1 MSNGITLNNPV
12 RNSVPVAVSIG
23 KKAVDVNGLS
33 LSTGKKVNN
42 DVVSSFL
49 GENLGNRAKVLG
61 KLLDSMG
68 YSKNIVKTAEDN
80 LASVAATF
88 SDMLGIIN
96 SVGGSETAIRS
107 LNDIFNSKLEQA
119 KLQIKTAEF
128 DGRKILTGELGSDA
142 IVQAKFNTKPVDVR
156 KIGAGSYDL
165 FETLGARSNKNIQIN
180 NDITKVKEGDTIR
193 LENIVLTMMDAQN
206 VDKNNENHVAI
217 GNTPSETAGAIV
229 TAIKNHSSEALR
241 IYDVFANIS
250 NGNSLV
256 VIQQR
261 SQSSNNILLSIN
273 SPQAGMLDNS
283 KPSGYSMEFVI
294 GDVGAAN
301 GSFIEIYGQRFVFG
315 PAGQVIPNTTYVD
328 GGGNS
333 LTTAMNFE
341 AAVNAN
347 ARIREELIKEK
358 MFSISR
364 TVSTINIKSTLD
376 SSLLGFQTSAR
387 GPGPGGLN
395 LYESLVSQSSATIYA
410 RKVSL
415 PHPNPGGNI
424 TIGGCNLAVVAGGN
438 ILNNVNDVIIGYKNR
453 LGAAP
458 GAVPGAVAGT
468 EEYLGLLINQGKL
481 SLAVDAVTQ
490 ELTFYSD
497 IDLDI
502 VNGIHGGDA
511 RDVPISPNDV
521 NLIKAAIDVSNIRDI
536 DGFIGT
542 PKAEFRVIAQA
553 TGDDA
558 ATLYKQSTSEA
569 TIPGG
574 AAAVPDV
581 DDSVAIIEV
590 NIAGK
595 TFQSTIWR
603 SNDAGN
609 LSNTAMVF
617 KEGVNGESFTVR
629 TKNFDADFT
638 SRDNVSKTLAE
649 PLRRLFEST
658 VFAQTRDLDIDT
670 SNEKIITDEGEVIGD
685 VTGMTAS
692 LNSTDFTNKE
702 IQDFA
707 IIPNPYDSSE
717 ALFTAKIG
725 GVEFVARSAVAELS
739 EGSSIKLMADNGDSL
754 TINVGKDG
762 LNSLNDPKNYKYVS
776 AAIKKSLMKIGSG
789 IDVKMGLD
797 SGDSLKLFVADMS
810 VTKLY
815 RNSKNEYVP
824 KLDLLNKEN
833 VKIAQDVITNALNMI
848 RSEQSNIHGQG
859 ESIDQAADFLSSSTA
874 ITKDAAS
881 GYLDTDL
888 TESASAF
895 SAALKSILAAISTL
909 QAGARVADAGLEII
923 KSAAAAA

>member
-49 GENLGNRAKVLG
+49 GENLGNRAKVLS

-80 LASVAATF
+80 LASIASTF

-96 SVGGSETAIRS
+96 SFGGSETAIRS

-142 IVQAKFNTKPVDVR
+142 IVRAKFNTKPVDVR

-193 LENIVLTMMDAQN
+193 LENIVLTMMDAKN
-206 VDKNNENHVAI
+206 FDENNENHIAI
-217 GNTPSETAGAIV
+217 GNTPSETAAAIV

-241 IYDVFANIS
+241 IYDVFTNIS
-250 NGNSLV
+250 DENSLV

-261 SQSSNNILLSIN
+261 SQSSSNISLSID
-273 SPQAGMLDNS
+273 SPQAGMVDNS
-283 KPSGYSMEFVI
+283 QPSNYSFELL
-294 GDVGAAN
+294 GNSPTN
-301 GSFIEIYGQRFVFG
+301 GSKLTIYGVEFEYVNGHGLVYDPLNPKQAKVQIVVNGNNKFG
-315 PAGQVIPNTTYVD
+315 PSAIALAKAIEAHPTTKKLVD
-328 GGGNS
+328 KKQLSAIGN
-333 LTTAMNFE
+333 NFG
-341 AAVNAN
+341 VV
-347 ARIREELIKEK
+347 
-358 MFSISR
+358 
-364 TVSTINIKSTLD
+364 TIKSTLD
-376 SSLLGFQTSAR
+376 KSLLGFTTRFNVGDIAKDKPTISAVTTNAASVR
-387 GPGPGGLN
+387 FN
-395 LYESLVSQSSATIYA
+395 T
-410 RKVSL
+410 
-415 PHPNPGGNI
+415 NPI
-424 TIGGCNLAVVAGGN
+424 DPLDIIRVVVAGQNYDFEANARSLKDVAPMIYNQMIEPLMPDGVTRN
-438 ILNNVNDVIIGYKNR
+438 PLAQLITDGKLAIDADYNGKLTLFSDLDLKMKYIPASPNVNN
-453 LGAAP
+453 
-458 GAVPGAVAGT
+458 AVEAI
-468 EEYLGLLINQGKL
+468 E
-481 SLAVDAVTQ
+481 
-490 ELTFYSD
+490 
-497 IDLDI
+497 
-502 VNGIHGGDA
+502 
-511 RDVPISPNDV
+511 PISPNDASV
-521 NLIKAAIDVSNIRDI
+521 IKAAIDVSKISNIDS
-536 DGFIGT
+536 FIGT

-553 TGDDA
+553 TGDAA
-558 ATLYKQSTSEA
+558 ATLYKQSTSEP

-574 AAAVPDV
+574 AGVNV
-581 DDSVAIIEV
+581 DDSVAIIDV

-603 SNDAGN
+603 SNAAGN
-609 LSNTAMVF
+609 LNNTAMVF

-629 TKNFDADFT
+629 TRNFDADFT
-638 SRDNVSKTLAE
+638 SRDEVGKTLAE

-658 VFAQTRDLDIDT
+658 VFAQTRDLEIDT
-670 SNEKIITDEGEVIGD
+670 SNEKIITDEGEVIGN

-702 IQDFA
+702 INDFQ
-707 IIPNPYDSSE
+707 IISNPSNANQ
-717 ALFTAKIG
+717 ALFLATIS
-725 GVEFVARSAVAELS
+725 GVGFSAILDVAVLN
-739 EGSSIKLMADNGDSL
+739 EGVSVKLMADNGDSL

-762 LNSLNDPKNYKYVS
+762 LNSLNDPQNYKYVS
-776 AAIKKSLMKIGSG
+776 TAIKKSLMKIGSG

-859 ESIDQAADFLSSSTA
+859 KSIDQAADFLSSATA
-874 ITKDAAS
+874 ITKDASS

-923 KSAAAAA
+923 KSAAA